1 MHILPNKDTYQ
12 LIQLVILTH
21 LLPREVRKDL
31 EYNTYSGQFRTARK
45 VLGYNTYSG
54 QFRTARKVLEYNTYS
69 GQFRTARKVL
79 EYKFRPLSI
88 HQEHSVTTN
97 DYQEPTN
104 SFTN

>member
-1 MHILPNKDTYQ
+1 MHILSNKDTYQ

-21 LLPREVRKDL
+21 LLPRKDL
-31 EYNTYSGQFRTARK
+31 EYNTYSGQFRSARK
-45 VLGYNTYSG
+45 VL
-54 QFRTARKVLEYNTYS
+54 VYNTYS

-104 SFTN
+104 QFTN

>member
-1 MHILPNKDTYQ
+1 MHILSNKDTYQ

-21 LLPREVRKDL
+21 SLSRKVRKDL
-31 EYNTYSGQFRTARK
+31 EYNTYSGQYRTARK
-45 VLGYNTYSG
+45 VLG
-54 QFRTARKVLEYNTYS
+54 YNTYS

-97 DYQEPTN
+97 DYKEPAN
-104 SFTN
+104 QFTN